1 MDEPSKYTVAV
12 YELINQ
18 QGDKTAEHIS
28 DLTAVYT
35 QVGWMQFLHL
45 YLNHLL
51 LH

>member
-28 DLTAVYT
+28 DLTAVYL
-35 QVGWMQFLHL
+35 QLG
-45 YLNHLL
+45 
-51 LH
+51 